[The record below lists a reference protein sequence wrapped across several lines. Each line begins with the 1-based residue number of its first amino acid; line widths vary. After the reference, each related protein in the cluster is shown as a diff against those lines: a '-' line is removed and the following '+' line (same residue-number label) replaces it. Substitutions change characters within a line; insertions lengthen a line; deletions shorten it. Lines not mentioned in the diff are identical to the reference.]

1 MNNNQEINYSDNLYF
16 ILKFGKRK
24 IKMYIIDVKK
34 KLLLKSNEREEMN
47 KLIKKYSSS
56 KDPKNAS

>member
-1 MNNNQEINYSDNLYF
+1 
-16 ILKFGKRK
+16 
-24 IKMYIIDVKK
+24 MYIIYVKK

>member
-16 ILKFGKRK
+16 KLKFGKRK
-24 IKMYIIDVKK
+24 IKMYIIYVKK

>member
-16 ILKFGKRK
+16 KLKFGKRK